1 MTVQCISV
9 LRDSSYGLCWM
20 ESNCVILSC
29 QRQWRHQNKPKAAS
43 LGSLQATKSCNPP
56 PPPPMNKEVPFPL
69 HTYWHTNV
77 KNESE
82 ARQNDRNPFS
92 WHTALLLINVAIIT
106 QLRWWI
112 IWWYISEHSYLR
124 KIGGIWVRLSA
135 NIFGIKEFKVCT
147 QPHRQA
153 TKYALILCIIG
164 IYESDLTSGAL
175 CIPAGTGTTCFDAL
189 RRNSFALASK
199 PSLLV
204 RREFLIWIGGWRHRA
219 KRC

>member
-1 MTVQCISV
+1 MFEKLPKVSIYNIARDSCCKKWYDMTVQCISV

-56 PPPPMNKEVPFPL
+56 PPPPMNKEVPFPI

-82 ARQNDRNPFS
+82 ARQNDLNPFS

-112 IWWYISEHSYLR
+112 IWKIIEPKCPQSY
-124 KIGGIWVRLSA
+124 S
-135 NIFGIKEFKVCT
+135 KV
-147 QPHRQA
+147 Q
-153 TKYALILCIIG
+153 L
-164 IYESDLTSGAL
+164 
-175 CIPAGTGTTCFDAL
+175 F
-189 RRNSFALASK
+189 LA
-199 PSLLV
+199 
-204 RREFLIWIGGWRHRA
+204 F
-219 KRC
+219 